1 MSVLLILESQSRAAE
16 HVLQTATEP
25 EPEPEEP
32 ELLEDLRG
40 VEDLERFLD
49 RIPPI
54 EADLLELLVRRGK
67 TQGDIAVVLDM
78 TQGGVSYRLAR
89 AVERVRYARWLD
101 SLGLDRETVVEAAR
115 AVGMRSAAETVGMIW
130 ELGGGVAVA
139 RARGVRQS
147 SVTYAWATFRRRIL
161 ATTGDELAVVRAWVA
176 GHKWNALIEG
186 TGAPRRARGL
196 TEQHREHRDHRPS
209 TIDTARAEAYVREHP
224 GVTVGDA
231 ARALGIHAENAVNW
245 LRWIRHRVMT
255 GRYRREGWGM
265 RARVWSNC
273 GRESMVGECGD
284 CGGPGV

>member
-1 MSVLLILESQSRAAE
+1 MPLLVYESQERCARIALEFTAA
-16 HVLQTATEP
+16 P

-40 VEDLERFLD
+40 VEGLDRYLD
-49 RIPPI
+49 RIPPV
-54 EADLLELLVRRGK
+54 EADVLDLVRRGK
-67 TQGDIAVVLDM
+67 TQGDIAVVLDL

-101 SLGLDRETVVEAAR
+101 SLGLTVETVVDAAR

-130 ELGGGVAVA
+130 ALGGGVAVA

-147 SVTYAWATFRRRIL
+147 SVTSAWATFRRRI
-161 ATTGDELAVVRAWVA
+161 AVTTEARWEAIRAWVA

-196 TEQHREHRDHRPS
+196 TERRDHRPS
-209 TIDTARAEAYVREHP
+209 TIDTARAEAYIQEHP

-231 ARALGIHAENAVNW
+231 ARALGIHAENADHW

-255 GRYRREGWGM
+255 GRFRREGSGM
-265 RARVWSNC
+265 RARVWIVD
-273 GRESMVGECGD
+273 GR
-284 CGGPGV
+284 